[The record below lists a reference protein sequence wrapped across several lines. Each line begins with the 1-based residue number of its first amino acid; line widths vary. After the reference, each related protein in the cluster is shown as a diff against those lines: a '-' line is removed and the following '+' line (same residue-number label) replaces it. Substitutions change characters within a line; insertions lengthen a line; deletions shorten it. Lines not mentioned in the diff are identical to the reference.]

1 MNYILFEISSVV
13 PLATWGCEAACYGDS
28 VMYDR
33 CEAMTLHSS
42 LGSSVHGILQARILE
57 CVAIPFSRGSSRP
70 RDRTFVSHVS
80 CIGRRI
86 LYHWA
91 IGKSPQIFPALCP
104 ECAGVSEEETRQQ
117 DPPSLDPHWPIKYSP
132 GHVVQKMTLDVY
144 EVKHSVLQSHP
155 PHFKCS
161 VASCGQVPWCWT
173 EQMFKHPVTTE
184 NSSGH
189 STPDHWGL
197 QGNTCST
204 EALHMLC

>member
-1 MNYILFEISSVV
+1 MRLCVCVLRQFSHVRLFVT
-13 PLATWGCEAACYGDS
+13 PWMLC
-28 VMYDR
+28 
-33 CEAMTLHSS
+33 SS